1 MDDDSQALAL
11 LDLLYRVTRSVA
23 DDVREHVDEVS
34 GLDLNDFALLRA
46 IAAGQRSPGVLSKDL
61 GLHPAAMSRSI
72 TRLARAGLVRR
83 DTDPIDSRRISLSL
97 TSDGEKAASRVAH
110 RVRPLLQARLDAL
123 PPGSVD
129 DLLRSLTRLL
139 RS

>member
-34 GLDLNDFALLRA
+34 GLDLNDFELLRA
-46 IAAGQRSPGVLSKDL
+46 IAAGQKSPGALSKDF

-72 TRLARAGLVRR
+72 TRRARAGLVRR
-83 DTDPIDSRRISLSL
+83 DTDPIDSRRIALSL
-97 TSDGEKAASRVAH
+97 TSDGEKAVSRVAH
-110 RVRPLLQARLDAL
+110 RVRPMLQARLDAL

-129 DLLRSLTRLL
+129 GLLRSLTGLL
-139 RS
+139 PS